1 MVRERDNLNVQK
13 GDSEMNTYQLNE
25 EKLKN
30 VTDNNEYFPILNEM
44 RKDKNN
50 PLNKSDHDMILV
62 SETGD
67 IVDSFRMDKISKE
80 EFSSRIQKFDKG
92 ND

>member
-13 GDSEMNTYQLNE
+13 GDSKMNTYQLNE